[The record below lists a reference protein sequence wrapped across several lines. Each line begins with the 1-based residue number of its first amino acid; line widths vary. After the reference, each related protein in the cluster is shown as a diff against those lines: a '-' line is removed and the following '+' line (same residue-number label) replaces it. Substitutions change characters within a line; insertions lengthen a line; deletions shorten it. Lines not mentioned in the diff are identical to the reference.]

1 MADALKSI
9 LASIDELTTQEKA
22 VAAHKLLV
30 ALDDHAQDHSDQQ
43 WYELAQQRLR
53 EVKEGT
59 VETVAWTD
67 LKHRLRR
74 KPGYWQ
80 YRQQ

>member
-1 MADALKSI
+1 MTDALKAI
-9 LASIDELTTQEKA
+9 LASIDELTMQEKA

-30 ALDDHAQDHSDQQ
+30 ALDDHAPDHSDHSDHSDQQ
-43 WYELAQQRLR
+43 WYELAQQRLQ

-67 LKHRLRR
+67 LKHRLERR
-74 KPGYWQ
+74 
-80 YRQQ
+80 